1 MRMRA
6 TVSAI
11 VLITLMAPAAFAQGA
26 ASEQGVDRMA
36 QMEQLMARAEK
47 AKSPEERQKLM
58 REHVALMQEQMKA
71 MRGMMQGGMM
81 QGGMMQGS
89 AGKQGQNPAH
99 HKGDAKA
106 GADGT
111 GKHMQG
117 GMQGMGGGM
126 MQGGMMMHQHM
137 QAMHKRMD
145 MMQKM
150 MEQIVAEQRLMMETS
165 RSKRRK

>member
-1 MRMRA
+1 MRMRT

-11 VLITLMAPAAFAQGA
+11 ALITLMAPAAFAQGA
-26 ASEQGVDRMA
+26 ASEQGVERMA

-58 REHVALMQEQMKA
+58 REHVALMQEQMRA
-71 MRGMMQGGMM
+71 MRGMM

-165 RSKRRK
+165 KSKRRK